1 MDDRA
6 NLAVG
11 GIAAALGVVLLAT
24 ANRYGFH
31 RDELYFIE
39 AGHHLAWGYVDQPPL
54 TPLLGHISQSVFGAS
69 PRALRVPS
77 VLVGMALVVLSA
89 SLCRRFGGTSR
100 ARILAAVCSA
110 VAAVLLAVTHIL
122 STTTFDVL
130 AWVLVLWLVTRLLQG
145 ADPRLWVVVGL
156 VVGIGLLNKHLVL
169 FLVASLG
176 VGILIGR
183 RSDVLRSKWLLVGAA
198 LALLIWSPN
207 LIWQATHG
215 WPQIDMARAIAREDG
230 TENRAELIPLQLLLL
245 GPLLLPIWGAGLL
258 WLWRSD
264 ETKALRPLAFTYPV
278 LLVAVFIG
286 AGKSYYVAPILL
298 VYLAAGCV
306 VVDRWMT
313 KPRRVIAVARVGERQ
328 RGDLGHHRLA
338 ASPRERRW
346 RLPCRRIERRR
357 ARDNRLARV
366 HGSGRRRDRD
376 AAPEQRASAIL
387 FTSNY
392 GEAGAIDHLGG
403 AFGLPRAYSGHNS
416 YSDWGIPPDGA
427 GPVVV
432 IGFTQRSYVDT
443 YWNGCSVAAH
453 VDNGVGA
460 DNEEQGV
467 PIWVCAGPK
476 RSWADM
482 WGDLTSYG

>member
-1 MDDRA
+1 M
-6 NLAVG
+6 
-11 GIAAALGVVLLAT
+11 
-24 ANRYGFH
+24 
-31 RDELYFIE
+31 
-39 AGHHLAWGYVDQPPL
+39 
-54 TPLLGHISQSVFGAS
+54 
-69 PRALRVPS
+69 
-77 VLVGMALVVLSA
+77 
-89 SLCRRFGGTSR
+89 
-100 ARILAAVCSA
+100 
-110 VAAVLLAVTHIL
+110 
-122 STTTFDVL
+122 
-130 AWVLVLWLVTRLLQG
+130 
-145 ADPRLWVVVGL
+145 
-156 VVGIGLLNKHLVL
+156 
-169 FLVASLG
+169 
-176 VGILIGR
+176 
-183 RSDVLRSKWLLVGAA
+183 
-198 LALLIWSPN
+198 LIWSPN

-230 TENRAELIPLQLLLL
+230 AENRAELIPLQLLLL

-313 KPRRVIAVARVGERQ
+313 KPRRVIAVGASGDRQ
-328 RGDLGHHRLA
+328 RGDLGHHHLA
-338 ASPRERRW
+338 APPGEGRG
-346 RLPCRRIERRR
+346 RLPGRGVERRR
-357 ARDNRLARV
+357 ARDDRLARV
-366 HGSGRRRDRD
+366 HGTQSPTWSRRCL
-376 AAPEQRASAIL
+376 PTSVRARSSSP
-387 FTSNY
+387 SNY

-432 IGFTQRSYVDT
+432 IGFTQRAYVDT

-476 RSWADM
+476 RPWADM